1 MPRLDVGHCRRL
13 FERDLLNMKRF
24 LQEAREFRVPA
35 GHAGCRSV
43 GIRTIGTLAG
53 LQLLKLH
60 LAWEE
65 FLESVFLRYLCGCI
79 SPSGYCRILLTSR
92 EHGITTA
99 TSRLFSGYR
108 YLNWGPSEA
117 VDRAERYFQNGE
129 PFSVAIGS
137 AAHEL
142 EALTVIRN
150 RFAHRSEH
158 AQSQFRQLVRNELG
172 FNPPGITP
180 GHLLLTTST
189 IAKAGGQTYFDYYA
203 GLMLGLAFTM
213 VP

>member
-13 FERDLLNMKRF
+13 FERELVNIKHF
-24 LQEAREFRVPA
+24 LQEAREFRIPA
-35 GHAGCRSV
+35 GHARYRSV
-43 GIRTIGTLAG
+43 GIRTIETLAG

-60 LAWEE
+60 LGWEE

-79 SPSGYCRILLTSR
+79 SPSGYCPTLLTSR
-92 EHGITTA
+92 ERGIATA
-99 TSRLFSGYR
+99 TSRLFGGYR

-117 VDRAERYFQNGE
+117 VERAERYFQNGE

-158 AQSQFRQLVRNELG
+158 AQNQFRQLVRNELG

-180 GHLLLTTST
+180 GRLLLTTST

-203 GLMLGLAFTM
+203 GLMLGLAFII